1 MIKRL
6 QTFAPPAAMIGG
18 LLWIVYSILLL
29 LKPWGD
35 IVSAPNG
42 MEAPF
47 VIDAGAFALT
57 AVAGAGAL
65 ALLTVAL
72 PATVCRLQLP
82 MQGAG
87 RVGVAMAGVAM
98 LAAPAAAAGGLLLL
112 PTFVSGALMAGEVLL
127 AFGVMLVAIDAA
139 GSPASGSY
147 GSALFIVGVVGM
159 LGLMAQALVALAIWM
174 LPVYGALV
182 MAVYGLAW
190 VRFGSWLY
198 QTP

>member
-42 MEAPF
+42 AEPPF

-57 AVAGAGAL
+57 AAAGACAL
-65 ALLTVAL
+65 ALLSAAL
-72 PATVCRLQLP
+72 LATVRRLQLP
-82 MQGAG
+82 VQGAG
-87 RVGVAMAGVAM
+87 RFGVAMATIAI
-98 LAAPAAAAGGLLLL
+98 LAALAAAAGGLLGL
-112 PTFVSGALMAGEVLL
+112 PSLMAGAMTAGEVLL
-127 AFGVMLVAIDAA
+127 AFGVMLVAIDTA

-159 LGLMAQALVALAIWM
+159 LGLMAQALVTLAIWM

-182 MAVYGLAW
+182 MAVYGLTW

-198 QTP
+198 QNE

>member
-1 MIKRL
+1 
-6 QTFAPPAAMIGG
+6 MIGG

-35 IVSAPNG
+35 IVSASNG
-42 MEAPF
+42 TEPPF

-57 AVAGAGAL
+57 AIAGAGAL
-65 ALLTVAL
+65 ALLAVAL
-72 PATVCRLQLP
+72 LATVRRLQLP
-82 MQGAG
+82 VQGAG
-87 RVGVAMAGVAM
+87 RFGIAMAGVAM
-98 LAAPAAAAGGLLLL
+98 LAAVAAAAGGLLRL
-112 PTFVSGALMAGEVLL
+112 PAFVSGALTAGEVLL

-139 GSPASGSY
+139 GTPSSGSY